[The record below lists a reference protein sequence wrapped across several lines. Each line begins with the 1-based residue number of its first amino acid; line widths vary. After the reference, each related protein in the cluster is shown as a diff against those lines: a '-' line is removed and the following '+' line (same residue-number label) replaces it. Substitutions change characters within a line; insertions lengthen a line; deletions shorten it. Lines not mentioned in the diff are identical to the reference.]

1 MIVKDGMYN
10 GCGDGDINLED
21 NVYLEMILIL
31 DMLMKMMF
39 IKKMVLKM
47 VMVMKTH
54 LLQTVQQNPDQ
65 SHACESNDVKQCLSS
80 FSQQYISNQ
89 TSLERR
95 TENKS

>member
-1 MIVKDGMYN
+1 MDRQTGSPGRSVRCFDGNCGVIVKDSMYN

-54 LLQTVQQNPDQ
+54 LLQTVQQTPDQ
-65 SHACESNDVKQCLSS
+65 SHA
-80 FSQQYISNQ
+80 
-89 TSLERR
+89 
-95 TENKS
+95 